1 MIQNVAA
8 LQGKITADEKLR
20 LETQQAILT
29 GNAESAGQ
37 LAMKLLEAQKN
48 AMLLRQTDPF
58 LGWTDSAAAALAAI
72 QKMIDALKLLGI
84 EQSKTYMPAI
94 STAAGTYYMS
104 SQGVSSL
111 TPAIGTSYEYFAGLS
126 GGKYGSTSTYTPQ
139 VDINLNVVNG
149 SITADLQNQSVSG
162 TTTAAS
168 RLNSISWGM

>member
-1 MIQNVAA
+1 
-8 LQGKITADEKLR
+8 
-20 LETQQAILT
+20 
-29 GNAESAGQ
+29 
-37 LAMKLLEAQKN
+37 
-48 AMLLRQTDPF
+48 
-58 LGWTDSAAAALAAI
+58 
-72 QKMIDALKLLGI
+72 LKLLGI

-94 STAAGTYYMS
+94 SVAAGTYYKS

-111 TPAIGTSYEYFAGLS
+111 TPAIGTSYEYFSGLS
-126 GGKYGSTSTYTPQ
+126 GGKYGSTPTYTPQ